1 MKIGQ
6 RLLDIKNG
14 SPWFPAKNHSPQ
26 TFQSP
31 VYMEPNWKI
40 VSRPKLQ
47 TKVILL
53 GTLGTNSLNSQVLQ
67 IKGTPLGLNIT

>member
-1 MKIGQ
+1 
-6 RLLDIKNG
+6 
-14 SPWFPAKNHSPQ
+14 
-26 TFQSP
+26 
-31 VYMEPNWKI
+31 MEPNWKI

-67 IKGTPLGLNIT
+67 IKGTPLALNNYTHITYVDSGNRLGGNSTKHLIKT